1 MTQACSQE
9 FDLNSVLMEI
19 YIVYNHHNCNALQ
32 DLLSQLSELK
42 VKIYKTSPTYIGEF
56 V

>member
-42 VKIYKTSPTYIGEF
+42 VKIYQTSPTYIGEF